1 MARIDLL
8 PEVRA
13 FPTTLTG
20 AFIDG
25 SAFAGGGASIEVIDP
40 ANEEVIATIAEA
52 DLRVVDRAVRN
63 ADAAFRDG
71 RWRTMRPA
79 DRERILLR
87 FADLVERDGEM
98 LAQLESWNQGKSIHI
113 ARAVDVGASVEY
125 MRYVAGLAT
134 KVTGLTLDLSIPIVP
149 GQRYHAYTRP
159 EPVGVVAAIAPW
171 NFSLMIALWKVM
183 PSLAAGCTVV
193 LKPSEVTPLTAFR
206 LAELAMEAG
215 VPAGVFNVVHG
226 HGATTGQALI
236 SHDLV
241 RKISFTGST
250 PTGKAIGQAAM
261 ARMARVSLEL
271 GGKNP
276 ALILKDADLSRAVPG
291 LLAAAFLNAGQV
303 CAALSRIYV
312 ERPLYDDLLAA
323 LHGAVGGMT
332 MGAGLDPDAQL
343 NPLVSAT
350 HRDKVR
356 QHLAS
361 AERAGATLLGGAAA
375 PDKGWYVSPTLVT
388 GAGTDA
394 AIHREE
400 VFGPVLSV
408 TPVDDIDKAV
418 DLANGTPYGLTA
430 SVWTNDLGRA
440 MDLIPRIEAGT
451 VYVNTHVPVD
461 PNLPFGGYK
470 QSGVGRDF
478 GPDALEAYIERKSVC
493 IAY

>member
-1 MARIDLL
+1 MATIDLL
-8 PEVRA
+8 PAVRA
-13 FPTTLTG
+13 FPAALTG

-25 SAFAGGGASIEVIDP
+25 AAFAGGGAPIDIVDP
-40 ANEEVIATIAEA
+40 ASEDVIASIAEA
-52 DLRVVDRAVRN
+52 EAGVVDRAVRG

-71 RWRTMRPA
+71 RWRTLRPA

-87 FADLVERDGEM
+87 FADLVERDGET
-98 LAQLESWNQGKSIHI
+98 LAQLESWNQGKSINV

-159 EPVGVVAAIAPW
+159 EAVGVVAAIAPW

-183 PSLAAGCTVV
+183 PALAAGCTVV
-193 LKPSEVTPLTAFR
+193 LKPSELTPLTAFR
-206 LAELAMEAG
+206 LAELAVAAG
-215 VPAGVFNVVHG
+215 VPAGVFNIVHG
-226 HGATTGQALI
+226 RGATTGQALVA
-236 SHDLV
+236 HDLV

-250 PTGKAIGQAAM
+250 PTGKAIAQAAIG
-261 ARMARVSLEL
+261 RMARISLEL

-276 ALILKDADLSRAVPG
+276 ALVFQDADLSRAVPS
-291 LLAAAFLNAGQV
+291 LLAAAFLNGGQV

-312 ERPLYDDLLAA
+312 ERPRYDDLVAA

-332 MGAGLDPDAQL
+332 IGAGLDPDAQL
-343 NPLVSAT
+343 NPLVSAG

-356 QHLAS
+356 GHLAS
-361 AERAGATLLGGAAA
+361 AGQAGATLLGGAAA
-375 PDKGWYVSPTLVT
+375 PDRGWYVSPTLVT
-388 GAGTDA
+388 GAGADA
-394 AIHREE
+394 AIQREE

-408 TPVDDIDKAV
+408 TPVDAIDRAV
-418 DLANGTPYGLTA
+418 ELVNDTPYGLTA

-470 QSGVGRDF
+470 QSGIGRDF
-478 GPDALEAYIERKSVC
+478 GPDALDAYLERKSVC

>member
-1 MARIDLL
+1 MAKIDLL
-8 PEVRA
+8 PEVQA
-13 FPTTLTG
+13 FPAALTG
-20 AFIDG
+20 TFIDG
-25 SAFAGGGASIEVIDP
+25 KASAGGGVPIDIVDP
-40 ANEEVIATIAEA
+40 ASEDVIASIAEA
-52 DLRVVDRAVRN
+52 DAAAVDRAVRA
-63 ADAAFRDG
+63 ADRAFRDG
-71 RWRTMRPA
+71 RWRAMRPA

-87 FADLVERDGEM
+87 FVDLVERDGEM
-98 LAQLESWNQGKSIHI
+98 LAQLESWNQGKSINI

-159 EPVGVVAAIAPW
+159 EPLGVVAAIAPW
-171 NFSLMIALWKVM
+171 NFSLMIALWKIM
-183 PSLAAGCTVV
+183 PALAAGCTIV
-193 LKPSEVTPLTAFR
+193 LKPSEITPLTAFR
-206 LAELAMEAG
+206 LAELAIEAG

-226 HGATTGQALI
+226 RGATTGQALVA
-236 SHDLV
+236 HDLV

-250 PTGKAIGQAAM
+250 ATGKAIGQAAIG
-261 ARMARVSLEL
+261 RMARVSLEL

-276 ALILKDADLSRAVPG
+276 ALVLKDADLARAVPG
-291 LLAAAFLNAGQV
+291 LVAAAFLNGGQV

-312 ERPLYDDLLAA
+312 ERPLYDDLVEA

-332 MGAGLDPDAQL
+332 IGAGLDPEAQL
-343 NPLVSAT
+343 NPLVSAD

-356 QHLAS
+356 RHLAS
-361 AERAGATLLGGAAA
+361 AEQSGAILLGGAIA

-388 GAGTDA
+388 GAGADA
-394 AIHREE
+394 AIQREE

-408 TPVDDIDKAV
+408 TPVDDIERAV
-418 DLANGTPYGLTA
+418 EQANDTPYGLTA

-470 QSGVGRDF
+470 QSGIGRDF
-478 GPDALEAYIERKSVC
+478 GPDALDAYLERKSVC

>member
-1 MARIDLL
+1 MARIEIL

-13 FPTTLTG
+13 FPPALTG

-25 SAFAGGGASIEVIDP
+25 AASAGGGAPIEVIDP
-40 ANEEVIATIAEA
+40 SSEEVIASIPEA
-52 DLRVVDRAVRN
+52 DAATVDRAVRG

-71 RWRTMRPA
+71 RWRSMRPA

-98 LAQLESWNQGKSIHI
+98 LAQLESWNQGKSINI

-125 MRYVAGLAT
+125 MRYIAGLAT
-134 KVTGLTLDLSIPIVP
+134 KATGLTLDLSIPMVP

-171 NFSLMIALWKVM
+171 NFSMMISLWKVM

-206 LAELAMEAG
+206 LAELALEAG

-226 HGATTGQALI
+226 AGATTGKALVA
-236 SHDLV
+236 HDLV
-241 RKISFTGST
+241 RKVTFTGST
-250 PTGKAIGQAAM
+250 AAGKAIGQAAIG
-261 ARMARVSLEL
+261 RMARVSLEL

-276 ALILKDADLSRAVPG
+276 ALVLKDADLSRAVPG
-291 LLAAAFLNAGQV
+291 LMAAAFLNGGQV

-312 ERPLYDDLLAA
+312 ERPLHEDLVAA

-343 NPLVSAT
+343 NPLVSAA

-356 QHLAS
+356 LHLAS
-361 AERAGATLLGGAAA
+361 AEQSGATLLGGSAT

-388 GAGTDA
+388 GAAADA
-394 AIHREE
+394 AIQREE
-400 VFGPVLSV
+400 VFGPVLSI
-408 TPVDDIDKAV
+408 TPVDDIDQAV
-418 DLANGTPYGLTA
+418 EQANDTPYGLTA

-440 MDLIPRIEAGT
+440 LDLIPRIEAGT

-470 QSGVGRDF
+470 QSGFGRDF
-478 GPDALEAYIERKSVC
+478 GPNALDAYFERKSVC

>member
-1 MARIDLL
+1 MANIDLL
-8 PEVRA
+8 PAVRA
-13 FPTTLTG
+13 FPATLAG
-20 AFIDG
+20 AFVDG
-25 SAFAGGGASIEVIDP
+25 AAIVGGGTPIDIVDP
-40 ANEEVIATIAEA
+40 ASEDVIASIAEA
-52 DLRVVDRAVRN
+52 DTDVVDRAVRS

-71 RWRTMRPA
+71 RWRTLRPA
-79 DRERILLR
+79 ERERILLR

-98 LAQLESWNQGKSIHI
+98 LAQLESWNQGKSINI
-113 ARAVDVGASVEY
+113 ARAIDVGASVEY

-149 GQRYHAYTRP
+149 GQRYHAYTRA
-159 EPVGVVAAIAPW
+159 EAVGVVAAIAPW
-171 NFSLMIALWKVM
+171 NFSVMIALWKVM

-193 LKPSEVTPLTAFR
+193 LKPSEFTPLTAFR

-226 HGATTGQALI
+226 RGGVTGRTLVA
-236 SHDLV
+236 HDLV

-250 PTGKAIGQAAM
+250 TTGTAIGQAAIG
-261 ARMARVSLEL
+261 RMARVSLEL

-276 ALILKDADLSRAVPG
+276 ALVLKDADLSRTVPG
-291 LLAAAFLNAGQV
+291 LLAAAFLNGGQV

-312 ERPLYDDLLAA
+312 ERPVYDDLVAA

-332 MGAGLDPDAQL
+332 LGAGLDPDAQL
-343 NPLVSAT
+343 NPLVSAD

-356 QHLAS
+356 RHLAA
-361 AERAGATLLGGAAA
+361 AEQAGATLLGGAVA
-375 PDKGWYVSPTLVT
+375 PDRGWYVSPTLVT
-388 GAGTDA
+388 GAGADA
-394 AIHREE
+394 AIQRDE

-408 TPVDDIDKAV
+408 TPVDDIDRAV
-418 DLANGTPYGLTA
+418 ELVNDTPYGLTA

-440 MDLIPRIEAGT
+440 MDLIPRVEAGT

-470 QSGVGRDF
+470 QSGMGRDF
-478 GPDALEAYIERKSVC
+478 GPGALDAYLERKSVC